1 MTNEIRK
8 TLDSIRTLA
17 LRDLETA
24 SDEEI
29 RAELAAEGADP
40 DQLAASIAMSL
51 DNVLAASL
59 RQHAAAAKMIM
70 QVRTPAKKSL
80 RPTLDRIKE
89 RIEQAFAADPQ
100 LATAFREGRRQSTA
114 DLETLYDDLV
124 LMGKIPDS
132 NDDR

>member
-89 RIEQAFAADPQ
+89 RIEQAALDWRDGRFPIVPGDEEEFIP
-100 LATAFREGRRQSTA
+100 LPEGTPRIR
-114 DLETLYDDLV
+114 D
-124 LMGKIPDS
+124 
-132 NDDR
+132 